1 MFAGRR
7 CGARAGLHVVSWD
20 PIVLSLEVA
29 CAATLV
35 AGVLGTLLG
44 ALLAR
49 YRFPGRELIDVLVT
63 APMVLPPTVL
73 GYYALVSLGRKSLL
87 GRAYEALTGSSIV
100 FSKTGAIVA
109 ATIAALPFVL
119 KSARVALEGVDPRL
133 LGAAA
138 TLGAGPL
145 RIFARVQL
153 PLARAGIAA
162 GFALGFARSL
172 GEFGITLM
180 VAGNL
185 PGETQTGA
193 LAIYDAV
200 QAGRD
205 GDALGLVAV
214 MTLIAIAIL
223 YGVNR
228 LTQRRQHGF

>member
-1 MFAGRR
+1 VSFAP
-7 CGARAGLHVVSWD
+7 VW
-20 PIVLSLEVA
+20 LSLEVA
-29 CAATLV
+29 CASTLF

-73 GYYALVSLGRKSLL
+73 GYYALVSLGRGSPI

-109 ATIAALPFVL
+109 ASIAALPFVL
-119 KSARVALEGVDPRL
+119 KAARVALEEIDPRL
-133 LGAAA
+133 IAAAA

-145 RIFARVQL
+145 RVFVQVQL

-205 GDALGLVAV
+205 ADALGLVAW
-214 MTLIAIAIL
+214 MTAIAIAIL
-223 YGVNR
+223 YLVNR
-228 LTQRRQHGF
+228 LTQRRPHGF